1 MGLRTRRFLCA
12 GAALL
17 AVLALAGP
25 AAGAQPSRE
34 VIELDDPVFEA
45 DVAAFLTEEC
55 GTEIEAD
62 LEGRITVLVF
72 DKPGSEGLVE
82 HNIYEAKYTFT
93 NPETGAVF
101 SLHDAGPDTYF
112 VRDGTLFLAS
122 SGRSTTGTGVIG
134 RVVRD
139 AATRERVFEA
149 GKPVGDFVERVCE
162 ALT

>member
-1 MGLRTRRFLCA
+1 MRLRTTRFLCA
-12 GAALL
+12 GAALF

-34 VIELDDPVFEA
+34 VFDLDSPVFEA

-72 DKPGSEGLVE
+72 EDAVSGVVE
-82 HNIYEAKYTFT
+82 RDIYEAKYTFT

-101 SLHDAGPDTYF
+101 SLHDAGPDTWV

-139 AATRERVFEA
+139 LATGERVFEA
-149 GKPVGDFVERVCE
+149 GKPTGDFVERVCE

>member
-72 DKPGSEGLVE
+72 DKPGER
-82 HNIYEAKYTFT
+82 
-93 NPETGAVF
+93 
-101 SLHDAGPDTYF
+101 GP
-112 VRDGTLFLAS
+112 RRAQHL
-122 SGRSTTGTGVIG
+122 
-134 RVVRD
+134 
-139 AATRERVFEA
+139 
-149 GKPVGDFVERVCE
+149 
-162 ALT
+162 